1 MTRFL
6 ALISLILFATLGLSA
21 CDSDQKDTTTE
32 APEIIKGAVATVHP
46 LATQAGEAILAQ
58 GGNAIDAAVA
68 AALTLGVVDGHNSGI
83 GGGCF
88 IVIRWADGRLEAIDG
103 REMAPAEASH
113 DMYIV
118 NGVADSKLSTTGALA
133 IGIPGSLAAYQYL
146 LEEGGNHSL
155 TNALL
160 PAAELAEQGVTISES
175 FASRLAH
182 TAKGIRQFP
191 ETARILLDSTG
202 QPLASGD
209 LLVQPEL
216 AHTYRKLAEQ
226 GIDYF
231 YTGPFAKAVA
241 RWMQANGGI
250 VTAEDFANY
259 QLKKREPVLSN
270 YRGYQIAGFP
280 PPSSGGVHVSQI
292 LQMLESFDV
301 SSLSEADR
309 QHLLAEVMKLA
320 FADRAYWL
328 GDPDFVNVPKGLV
341 NPDYTKAL
349 ASKVDMQRASPVLG
363 AGTPPNADFDLFGK
377 HTTHIATADSE
388 GNWVA
393 ITTTVNTSF
402 GSKVIIPGTGVI
414 MNNQMDDFSAQPGVQ
429 NAFGLVGAEANSI
442 APGKRP
448 LSSMSPTIVLKDGQP
463 VLTVGA
469 AGGPTIIT
477 QVVQALVNVIDLGM
491 PLQDSLAAQRIHHQ
505 WKPNQLFIEPA
516 MSDEVRNELT
526 ERGHLLVERRH
537 FGATQI
543 IGLDEEGE
551 FVAVSEPR
559 LKPIRD

>member
-21 CDSDQKDTTTE
+21 CDSDHEDTSTE
-32 APEIIKGAVATVHP
+32 APEAIKGAVATVHP
-46 LATQAGEAILAQ
+46 LATQAGEAILDQ

-103 REMAPAEASH
+103 REMAPAAATH

-133 IGIPGSLAAYQYL
+133 IGVPGSLAAYQYL
-146 LEEGGNHSL
+146 LDEGGKFSL
-155 TNALL
+155 ADALL
-160 PAAELAEQGVTISES
+160 PAAKLAERGVIISDS
-175 FASRLAH
+175 FASRLTH
-182 TAKGIRQFP
+182 TTNEIRQFP
-191 ETARILLDSTG
+191 ETARILLSASD
-202 QPLASGD
+202 QPLASGE

-226 GIDYF
+226 GIGYF
-231 YTGPFAKAVA
+231 YTGPFAQAVE
-241 RWMQANGGI
+241 RWMQTNNGI

-259 QLKKREPVLSN
+259 QLKKREPILSH

-292 LQMLESFDV
+292 LQMLENFDV
-301 SSLSEADR
+301 GSLSETDR
-309 QHLLAEVMKLA
+309 QHLFAEVMKLA

-328 GDPDFVNVPKGLV
+328 GDPDFVEVPKGLV
-341 NPDYTKAL
+341 NPDYTKEL
-349 ASKVDMQRASPVLG
+349 ASKVNMQKASPVLG

-377 HTTHIATADSE
+377 HTTHIATADNE

-414 MNNQMDDFSAQPGVQ
+414 MNNQMDDFSAQPGIQ
-429 NAFGLVGAEANSI
+429 NVFGLVGAEANSI

-491 PLQDSLAAQRIHHQ
+491 PLQDALAAQRIHHQ

-516 MSDEVRNELT
+516 MSDEVRSELT
-526 ERGHLLVERRH
+526 KRGHLLMERRH

-543 IGLDEEGE
+543 IGLDQEGD

-559 LKPIRD
+559 LKPNRD